1 MAKQAVSRGGVF
13 AVAARHTKA
22 ILMVVAILAGLVF
35 AYVVHKGNASRV
47 FDMMKAS
54 PEEIK
59 AAMFGDDPYLFYCAS
74 KSSKDDDQLPQI
86 LVDLHN
92 ARHSMMKFAKI
103 DCYKIGSSGKNIYDR
118 FQLDKKVKPVLFGT
132 APWFSGVKQLPAVS
146 LKDSQK
152 LIKYVDK
159 ALGPQ
164 SVNVVSTKELNKYCG
179 FTEKNKVTDPL
190 SITDTCV
197 AFIKGKKYNASKS
210 KKLEEIVI
218 RETPR
223 GVKFVSID
231 YVSNI
236 LSFDASLGYDDF
248 DIKIL
253 AMRNG
258 THYLR
263 MLDNNPATRDYFS
276 TFITTA
282 ASTPLKGYS
291 SNHNLITIEKVSTSK
306 SSKKKSSQENS
317 KKNKS
322 NSSDTKNS
330 DASSKKEHRMDE
342 SMDSKEGGEKTKNA
356 GESIDDID
364 KINREREKAR
374 REEMDRQAR
383 EHFISEID
391 ENVNEDVNEDVHEDD
406 SEEEVIE
413 L

>member
-1 MAKQAVSRGGVF
+1 MAKQAVNRGGVL
-13 AVAARHTKA
+13 AIAAQHQKA
-22 ILMVVAILAGLVF
+22 ILSCVAIVVSVVF
-35 AYVVHKGNASRV
+35 AYVVYKGNASRV
-47 FDMMKAS
+47 LDMMKAS

-74 KSSKDDDQLPQI
+74 KSGKDDDQLPAL

-103 DCYKIGSSGKNIYDR
+103 DCYKIGSSGKTIYDR

-152 LIKYVDK
+152 LIKYVDNT
-159 ALGPQ
+159 LGPQ

-197 AFIKGKKYNASKS
+197 AFIKGKKYNSSKS

-223 GVKFVSID
+223 GVKFVSVD
-231 YVSNI
+231 YVNNI
-236 LSFDASLGYDDF
+236 LSFDTSMEYDDF

-253 AMRNG
+253 AIRNG

-263 MLDNNPATRDYFS
+263 MSDNNPATRDYFS

-291 SNHNLITIEKVSTSK
+291 SNNNLITIEKVSSLK
-306 SSKKKSSQENS
+306 RSKKKSSKES
-317 KKNKS
+317 AKKTKANTSNK
-322 NSSDTKNS
+322 KNS
-330 DASSKKEHRMDE
+330 DASSKTEHRVDE
-342 SMDSKEGGEKTKNA
+342 SMNTKEESQKTKNVH
-356 GESIDDID
+356 ENSDDME

-391 ENVNEDVNEDVHEDD
+391 EDVNVDVHEDD